1 MLADLV
7 NHYTA
12 PLVYICYLSTFQI
25 QLANLQQLMPRPVLV
40 LVDSGRWEECEGVRC
55 GEPACSRYK
64 GFSSSPALHL
74 HLHLNLARI
83 DDCNHWFVLAGQ
95 AETLQLLQL
104 LAALA
109 PTAVS
114 PGNRGSAGSAGSH
127 CSAAHHITSSQQIL
141 QQTSK
146 HPTLPALFLP
156 PSHKKKTKHNTDK
169 ANNNCSPTVFMLHRC
184 FHTPAISTDYAEKF
198 ICWKKH

>member
-7 NHYTA
+7 SHYTA

-25 QLANLQQLMPRPVLV
+25 QLANLQQLMPRLVLV
-40 LVDSGRWEECEGVRC
+40 LVDSGSWEKCEGVRC

-74 HLHLNLARI
+74 QLHLNLARI

-104 LAALA
+104 LLAALA
-109 PTAVS
+109 AAVS
-114 PGNRGSAGSAGSH
+114 PGNKRRLCRLPLQ
-127 CSAAHHITSSQQIL
+127 CSAPPPTSTSSQQIL

-156 PSHKKKTKHNTDK
+156 PVHKKKTDITPSDK
-169 ANNNCSPTVFMLHRC
+169 
-184 FHTPAISTDYAEKF
+184 
-198 ICWKKH
+198 